1 MMSRDRH
8 GSKGIKTS
16 VVYQFETHS
25 PCAVASRTA
34 YLNYGYITGANAVTY
49 GMADEIG
56 EFSPAAGTKV
66 LSALG

>member
-1 MMSRDRH
+1 
-8 GSKGIKTS
+8 
-16 VVYQFETHS
+16 
-25 PCAVASRTA
+25 
-34 YLNYGYITGANAVTY
+34 LNYGYITGANAVTY